1 MKTADPR
8 VFVRPEYSIEQRR
21 FGKRPVNR
29 VTRDYSVIAVVAG
42 QCRIDT
48 AGNKRDFDTRSI
60 ILLNPNQSCSFSA
73 VSKSV
78 ELLIL
83 LVPTNRM
90 YQMAGELQIASDSEL
105 LFREPSVEP
114 DARIKFLIQTLSEEL
129 RLSQAGR
136 KVVIDATVSQ
146 IIVYLL
152 RNLMTVRRGMK
163 LELSRVGVVDRRL
176 RRAIEFMYLHS
187 AEELSLSEIAR
198 EAFLSAYHF
207 ARLFKRITGLT
218 PHNYLANIRIE
229 QARHLL
235 GTSDLSINAI
245 ATRVGYESQS
255 HFAKVFRTA
264 TGLTPKEFRNA
275 AIPNSGTK

>member
-1 MKTADPR
+1 
-8 VFVRPEYSIEQRR
+8 
-21 FGKRPVNR
+21 
-29 VTRDYSVIAVVAG
+29 
-42 QCRIDT
+42 
-48 AGNKRDFDTRSI
+48 
-60 ILLNPNQSCSFSA
+60 
-73 VSKSV
+73 
-78 ELLIL
+78 
-83 LVPTNRM
+83 
-90 YQMAGELQIASDSEL
+90 
-105 LFREPSVEP
+105 
-114 DARIKFLIQTLSEEL
+114 
-129 RLSQAGR
+129 
-136 KVVIDATVSQ
+136 
-146 IIVYLL
+146 
-152 RNLMTVRRGMK
+152 MK

-255 HFAKVFRTA
+255 HFAKLFRAA

-275 AIPNSGTK
+275 ATPHTDAE

>member
-8 VFVRPEYSIEQRR
+8 VFVRPEYSIEQRQ
-21 FGKRPVNR
+21 FGKRPVTR
-29 VTRDYSVIAVVAG
+29 VTRDYSVITVLAG
-42 QCRIDT
+42 QCRIETDGSKT
-48 AGNKRDFDTRSI
+48 DFDSNSI

-73 VSKSV
+73 IGKSV

-83 LVPTNRM
+83 LIPTNRM

-105 LFREPSVEP
+105 LFRELFVEP
-114 DARIKFLIQTLSEEL
+114 DTRLRFLIQTVSEEL

-136 KVVIDATVSQ
+136 SVVIDATVNQ
-146 IIVYLL
+146 IIVYML

-255 HFAKVFRTA
+255 HFAKLFRAA

-275 AIPNSGTK
+275 AITHDAGK

>member
-8 VFVRPEYSIEQRR
+8 VFVRPEYSIEQRQ
-21 FGKRPVNR
+21 FGKRPVTR
-29 VTRDYSVIAVVAG
+29 VTRDYSVITVLAG
-42 QCRIDT
+42 QCRIETDGSKT
-48 AGNKRDFDTRSI
+48 DFDCGSI
-60 ILLNPNQSCSFSA
+60 ILVNPNQSCSFSA
-73 VSKSV
+73 ISKSV

-90 YQMAGELQIASDSEL
+90 YQMASEVQIASDSEL
-105 LFREPSVEP
+105 LFRELSVEP
-114 DARIKFLIQTLSEEL
+114 DTRLKFLIQTVGEEL

-136 KVVIDATVSQ
+136 GVVIDATINQ
-146 IIVYLL
+146 IIVHLL

-255 HFAKVFRTA
+255 HFAKLFRAA

-275 AIPNSGTK
+275 TITHRAAK